1 MSIRLTNG
9 RAATPY
15 VYQPFP
21 KHVQHTDGRSCVVPD
36 EAAWIALGPGWGYT
50 TSEPDSPA
58 IAEEKTAIAVKPR
71 RKRVD
76 AER

>member
-9 RAATPY
+9 RAPTPY

-21 KHVQHTDGRSCVVPD
+21 KYVQHTDGRSGVVPD
-36 EAAWIALGPGWGYT
+36 EAAWIALGPGWGHT

-58 IAEEKTAIAVKPR
+58 IAEEKPAIAVKPR